1 MELIAYEHPARL
13 MPSLVLAFGALPG
26 IARVGGGTT
35 ARLDYDNL
43 SERPDG

>member
-26 IARVGGGTT
+26 IACVGGET